1 MIVLHSAAAAESLQI
16 TVNGK
21 PRTMVLERGVAQ
33 GPSPTIIMLHGAAG
47 PPTVDQHVPGLAQIA
62 SRAGFVTVRPEG
74 IGGKWNIFP
83 AGKISEGDKRF
94 FEQHG
99 GVPDDVAFLKMV
111 VDELVRR
118 GVTDSNRIY
127 LAGLS
132 LGGVMTLRMGC
143 VAAETFAGFGLLIAA
158 MPEVF
163 GTDCRMANRVPVL
176 MISATADQRL
186 PYGGGRSAAGENIW
200 STDRLLRFFRDLNG
214 CSEAPP
220 LATLPGAHAQRIEM
234 ELSTKCSGAPVHLYR
249 VVGGGHAVP
258 HSMNPSQMLVDFFRN
273 KARSEGVSIVRVPP
287 PTARAVSHMMYR
299 RFDAGKLVTG
309 DVQRLATGA
318 WLETNTRGSRW
329 TFRVITENPSEVVLY
344 DESRDVFVR
353 MDLTTKKM
361 SVRKG
366 ITQDWIPLADIVWTD
381 K

>member
-1 MIVLHSAAAAESLQI
+1 MSGSAAAYARVLHGAEASEQWCRTVSQFVRAVIFLSLGMFVLLSAAAAESLQI
-16 TVNGK
+16 IVNGK
-21 PRTMVLERGVAQ
+21 PRTMALERSVAQ

-47 PPTVDQHVPGLAQIA
+47 PPTVDQHVPGLGQIA
-62 SRAGFVTVRPEG
+62 SQAGFVTVRPEG

-111 VDELVRR
+111 ADELVRQ
-118 GVTDSNRIY
+118 GVADSKRIY

-163 GTDCRMANRVPVL
+163 GTDCRMANRIPVL

-200 STDRLLRFFRDLNG
+200 STDRLLWLFRDLNG
-214 CSEAPP
+214 CSGAPQ
-220 LATLPGAHAQRIEM
+220 LSTLPGAHVQRIEM
-234 ELSTKCSGAPVHLYR
+234 ELSTKCSGAPVHFYR

-258 HSMNPSQMLVDFFRN
+258 HSMNPGQILVDFFRN
-273 KARSEGVSIVRVPP
+273 KARSEGVS
-287 PTARAVSHMMYR
+287 
-299 RFDAGKLVTG
+299 
-309 DVQRLATGA
+309 
-318 WLETNTRGSRW
+318 
-329 TFRVITENPSEVVLY
+329 
-344 DESRDVFVR
+344 
-353 MDLTTKKM
+353 
-361 SVRKG
+361 
-366 ITQDWIPLADIVWTD
+366 
-381 K
+381 